1 MVCQLDA
8 LQKCLTAASVKKTLL
23 GLPMTLNDTYDRIL
37 LGIDCSYHQ
46 QTFQVLQ
53 WLLVAR
59 RPMYLDEAAETAA
72 ILPVSTN
79 DTPIFDVNNRLSDP
93 NDIFEICLSLVSTT
107 ATANS
112 RLHDGQLVPAE
123 ILSLAHFS
131 VMEYLTS
138 EAIRQGPCAKFH
150 VDVVEAHMMI
160 SQACVAYLRDF
171 NKPEHDVVM
180 PLADY
185 AANFWNAHAELAWSS
200 KNCSI
205 LVDSVIDLLGSPTA
219 MSHVHRLCK
228 PHYPPETFIKKPA
241 LHWATQYGLLL
252 VVNKILCNIDDINIR
267 DAFGRTA
274 LHVAIQFRQESIA
287 CSLIQRSIDVDAQD
301 LIGTALHYAVHT
313 EDVSI
318 VQTLLNGKA
327 NPNVRKGMR
336 YTPLYSAAQRNNLK
350 IVEALLDHGA
360 DPNMSCSLANL
371 DAPIKKGH
379 SEQDPVGKLDDAHLS
394 GTALQVAAWRGF
406 SGIVRTLLDAGAVLD
421 NPELV
426 LLSQGK
432 IQEALEAMDAAGQ
445 YSYHFLN
452 QLPDY
457 AATVEALQTHA
468 QGVHRRS

>member
-1 MVCQLDA
+1 
-8 LQKCLTAASVKKTLL
+8 
-23 GLPMTLNDTYDRIL
+23 MTLNDTYDRIL
-37 LGIDCSYHQ
+37 LSIDCSYHQ
-46 QTFQVLQ
+46 QTLQVLQ

-72 ILPVSTN
+72 ILPISTN

-93 NDIFEICLSLVSTT
+93 NDIFEICLSLVSTS
-107 ATANS
+107 ATANA
-112 RLHDGQLVPAE
+112 RMNDGQLVPAE

-131 VMEYLTS
+131 VVEYLTS
-138 EAIRQGPCAKFH
+138 EAIRKGPCARFH
-150 VDVVEAHMMI
+150 VDVIEAHMTI

-200 KNCSI
+200 KNHSI

-228 PHYPPETFIKKPA
+228 PHYPPETFIEKPA
-241 LHWATQYGLLL
+241 LHWATQYGLLI
-252 VVNKILCNIDDINIR
+252 VAKRILCNIDDINIR

-274 LHVAIQFRQESIA
+274 LHIATQFRQESIA
-287 CSLIQRSIDVDAQD
+287 RALIQKSIDIDAQD

-313 EDVSI
+313 EDIST
-318 VQTLLNGKA
+318 VQTLLDGKA
-327 NPNVRKGMR
+327 NPNARKGMR
-336 YTPLYSAAQRNNLK
+336 NTPLYSAAQRNNLK

-360 DPNMSCSLANL
+360 DPNLSCSLAKL
-371 DAPIKKGH
+371 DTPSKEVH
-379 SEQDPVGKLDDAHLS
+379 SGTDPVGKLDNAHHS

-406 SGIVRTLLDAGAVLD
+406 SEIVRTLLDAGATLD

-432 IQEALEAMDAAGQ
+432 IQEALEAMDVAGQ

-457 AATVEALQTHA
+457 TATVEALHTHA
-468 QGVHRRS
+468 QSVHRRP